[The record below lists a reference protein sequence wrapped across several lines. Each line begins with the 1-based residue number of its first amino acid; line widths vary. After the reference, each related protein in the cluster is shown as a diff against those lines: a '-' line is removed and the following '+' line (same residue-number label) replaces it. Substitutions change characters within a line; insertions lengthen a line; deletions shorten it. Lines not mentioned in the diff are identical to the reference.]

1 MNRLFK
7 GSTNDLFSHCHLLHQ
22 ISSLIIPYPL
32 PRWCSDAFKIID
44 TELNFP
50 SDVSMASEWFN
61 AFYDAYLLFDS
72 SLTVLTVLT
81 TAVRTICWLWT
92 HLDIFSFHNT
102 SFGFGFEQPEFCSWC
117 RHDLRERSVESS
129 AIPPASSG
137 NCRQMA
143 EFGEFLNNHRAFD
156 NNHASGCMIRS
167 VTHFQLK
174 PHSHYTIFRSSK
186 WTTQLAHSPDS
197 REAPR
202 LRGCGAELYSGTEL
216 CIVRGFYKFYSSF
229 GNIFLD
235 RTMLSHSYLQHRLHS
250 HGVYAR
256 NDSE

>member
-1 MNRLFK
+1 MEKKNHSVRFVNLLFK

-50 SDVSMASEWFN
+50 SDVSMASKWFN
-61 AFYDAYLLFDS
+61 AFYDACLLFDT
-72 SLTVLTVLT
+72 SLTVLTRV
-81 TAVRTICWLWT
+81 VRMICWLWT

-117 RHDLRERSVESS
+117 RHDLRERSAESS

-156 NNHASGCMIRS
+156 NNHASRCMIRS

-174 PHSHYTIFRSSK
+174 PHSHNTIFRSSIRA
-186 WTTQLAHSPDS
+186 TQLAHSPDS
-197 REAPR
+197 REAPC
-202 LRGCGAELYSGTEL
+202 LCGCGVELYRGTEL
-216 CIVRGFYKFYSSF
+216 CIERNCESLLFKFWKHF
-229 GNIFLD
+229 PG
-235 RTMLSHSYLQHRLHS
+235 
-250 HGVYAR
+250 R
-256 NDSE
+256 NDVIA